1 MILANLIRIDGGVY
15 GGFDNC
21 DYSDLGCS
29 SSNPIALFL
38 WFVGFLIVSG
48 IFYLIKEKISET
60 SYQMRTRK
68 QSREEKLED
77 EWNRKRMEDF
87 YKSNGL
93 QTPQEREKEFEK
105 IRRLI
110 KNSAKKK
117 TAKKKTAKKKTA
129 KKKTTRKKT

>member
-1 MILANLIRIDGGVY
+1 
-15 GGFDNC
+15 
-21 DYSDLGCS
+21 
-29 SSNPIALFL
+29 
-38 WFVGFLIVSG
+38 
-48 IFYLIKEKISET
+48 
-60 SYQMRTRK
+60 MRTRK
-68 QSREEKLED
+68 QSRQEKLED

-93 QTPQEREKEFEK
+93 QTPKEREKEFEK

-129 KKKTTRKKT
+129 KKKTARG